1 MELGMVGLGRMGANM
16 AERLVKGGH
25 KVSGFDPNADAR
37 KAAEANGIAPA
48 ASLEALV
55 KALPAP
61 RVLWLMVPAG
71 KITDDTVDTLLPL
84 LARGDTV
91 IDGGNSNYKDTLR
104 RAQLYAEH
112 GLGYVDCGT
121 SGGVWGLKEGYSMMI
136 GGDEKTVEALRPI
149 FETLA
154 PAKDQGWGRVG
165 PAGSGHYTK
174 MVHNGIE
181 YGMMQAYAEGFSI
194 MKHKQEFGID
204 LHQVAELWRYG
215 SVVRS
220 WLLDLTALAL
230 EGDTD
235 LHEVNPYVADSGE
248 GRWTVAEAIDLD
260 VAAPVITLSLLAR
273 LRSRDAESFTDRL
286 LAVMREQ
293 FGATRDFLDL
303 LAPLGTRVS
312 PLWLQLSAGFGPQQ
326 ELRVLTD
333 YALVHRPKVVVLAY
347 FAGLSEVS
355 RTHSTGKTAMTEATI
370 RVRCS
375 ATEESGERRPRT
387 GVFMGR
393 AVGVVAVTR
402 LLPACGGR
410 AGRTRRRSSGSP
422 GSGRPTWTTG
432 RSRAG

>member
-1 MELGMVGLGRMGANM
+1 MPASGTHKHDNLSRYGVSTMELGMVGLGRMGANM

-71 KITDDTVDTLLPL
+71 KITDDTVNTLLPL
-84 LARGDTV
+84 LAKGDTV

-104 RAQLYAEH
+104 RAQLYADH

-136 GGDEKTVEALRPI
+136 GGDAKTVEALRPI

-194 MKHKQEFGID
+194 LKHKEEFGLD
-204 LHQVAELWRYG
+204 LHQVGEIWRTG

-220 WLLDLTALAL
+220 WLLDLATDALGKNPNMDGIA
-230 EGDTD
+230 
-235 LHEVNPYVADSGE
+235 PYVVDSGE
-248 GRWTVAEAIDLD
+248 GRWTVDAALELN
-260 VAAPVITLSLLAR
+260 VSAPVITLSLMER
-273 LRSRDAESFTDRL
+273 FRSRDDDSFADKL
-286 LAVMREQ
+286 LSSLRNE
-293 FGATRDFLDL
+293 FGGHAIKK
-303 LAPLGTRVS
+303 
-312 PLWLQLSAGFGPQQ
+312 
-326 ELRVLTD
+326 E
-333 YALVHRPKVVVLAY
+333 
-347 FAGLSEVS
+347 
-355 RTHSTGKTAMTEATI
+355 
-370 RVRCS
+370 
-375 ATEESGERRPRT
+375 
-387 GVFMGR
+387 
-393 AVGVVAVTR
+393 
-402 LLPACGGR
+402 
-410 AGRTRRRSSGSP
+410 
-422 GSGRPTWTTG
+422 
-432 RSRAG
+432 